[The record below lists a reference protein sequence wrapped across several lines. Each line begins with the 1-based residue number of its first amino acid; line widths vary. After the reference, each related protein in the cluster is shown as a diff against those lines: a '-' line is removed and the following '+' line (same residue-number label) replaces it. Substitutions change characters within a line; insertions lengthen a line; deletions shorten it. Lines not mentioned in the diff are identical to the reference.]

1 MRKRPL
7 PLLLLLAVTTATA
20 ASSVAGPRVESAADP
35 AALTAFLESL
45 APAPAGPIPF
55 VEKRM
60 SALLTAP
67 LELRGELTLGRDGTI
82 DKRVVTPI
90 AERVVISAGSLQI
103 ERDGKTRTMQ
113 LGRDGRWQAFHAG
126 MTGLMRHDVQALTR
140 VFVVTLEQSSTSW
153 TIRLVPRESAG
164 KKPAT
169 SITATGRGALLL
181 AMRMDQGADEWQE
194 MQFPEHGT

>member
-7 PLLLLLAVTTATA
+7 LLLSLLVATA
-20 ASSVAGPRVESAADP
+20 AAAVSSVAGPSIERAADP

-82 DKRVVTPI
+82 DKRVITPI
-90 AERVVISAGSLQI
+90 EERIVISAGSLQI
-103 ERDGKTRTMQ
+103 ERDGKIRTMQ
-113 LGRDGRWQAFHAG
+113 LGRDRRWQAFHAG
-126 MTGLMRHDVQALTR
+126 MTGLLRQDVQALTR
-140 VFVVTLEQSSTSW
+140 VFVVTLEQTSTSW
-153 TIRLVPRESAG
+153 TMRLVPRESAG
-164 KKPAT
+164 KKLVT
-169 SITATGRGALLL
+169 SITATGRGSQLL
-181 AMRMDQGADEWQE
+181 ALRMDQGTDEWQE
-194 MQFPEHGT
+194 MQFPDRGT